1 MWRLFYQPSKMITPK
16 TIIMVLI
23 ILILL
28 LSSLSI
34 RDYEERWTPT
44 PDSSP
49 PPCGVNTVRPCL

>member
-1 MWRLFYQPSKMITPK
+1 VETFFYQLFEMITPK
-16 TIIMVLI
+16 TIIMVLT

-28 LSSLSI
+28 LSYLSI

-49 PPCGVNTVRPCL
+49 LPCGVNTVRPCL